1 MNVALLLIRQLVALR
16 AAQLADLVI
25 DLADLVVDLAELAE
39 LVS

>member
-1 MNVALLLIRQLVALR
+1 MNVALLLIRRLVALR
-16 AAQLADLVI
+16 AAHLADLVI